1 MIVTYPAAIL
11 NQMCAPVGA
20 FDDKLA
26 ELVADL
32 HRALELSGKQGR
44 PGFALSAPQIGVPLR
59 VFVAEGWPD
68 PFVNP
73 EITRHSNERA
83 WSQEGCLSVL
93 PFGKTYTVRRW
104 QTCRT
109 VAANLAGEQRT
120 RKHRGL
126 DARIVQHEIDHL
138 DGITIVDRASEQGT
152 VRVA

>member
-11 NQMCAPVGA
+11 NQMCEPVVA

-32 HRALELSGKQGR
+32 HRALELSEKQGR
-44 PGFALSAPQIGVPLR
+44 PGFALSACQIGVPLR
-59 VFVAEGWPD
+59 VFIAEGWPD

-73 EITRHSNERA
+73 EMTQHSNERA
-83 WSQEGCLSVL
+83 WAQEGSVSVL
-93 PFGKTYTVRRW
+93 PWGTTYTVRRYK
-104 QTCRT
+104 TCRT
-109 VAANLAGEQRT
+109 VAANLAGERRT

-126 DARIVQHEIDHL
+126 DARIVQHQLDHL
-138 DGITIVDRASEQGT
+138 DGFTIVDRANEQGS